1 MGLKSVETA
10 WENYFEKIVGFL
22 SKIDTKNTVYIGME
36 NIDKE
41 KATKHLTILIQ
52 PTLMHK
58 FQVACVKNY
67 KTMSE
72 ALRDFIRDYIKQS
85 GDK

>member
-1 MGLKSVETA
+1 M
-10 WENYFEKIVGFL
+10 
-22 SKIDTKNTVYIGME
+22 YIGME
-36 NIDKE
+36 NKE

-72 ALRDFIRDYIKQS
+72 ALRDFIQEYIKKS
-85 GDK
+85 EEKWV

>member
-1 MGLKSVETA
+1 M
-10 WENYFEKIVGFL
+10 
-22 SKIDTKNTVYIGME
+22 YIGME
-36 NIDKE
+36 KKE

-52 PTLMHK
+52 PSLMHK

-72 ALRDFIRDYIKQS
+72 ALRDFIRDYVKQNEE
-85 GDK
+85 K

>member
-1 MGLKSVETA
+1 MR
-10 WENYFEKIVGFL
+10 
-22 SKIDTKNTVYIGME
+22 IDTKNTMYIGME
-36 NIDKE
+36 STEKE

-58 FQVACVKNY
+58 FQMACVKNY

-72 ALRDFIRDYIKQS
+72 ALRDFIQKYIKENT
-85 GDK
+85 DE